1 MGRTLDVEKGMK
13 EFNLSSTRGVKEY
26 YIQVKKKKSKH

>member
-26 YIQVKKKKSKH
+26 YIQVKKKKK